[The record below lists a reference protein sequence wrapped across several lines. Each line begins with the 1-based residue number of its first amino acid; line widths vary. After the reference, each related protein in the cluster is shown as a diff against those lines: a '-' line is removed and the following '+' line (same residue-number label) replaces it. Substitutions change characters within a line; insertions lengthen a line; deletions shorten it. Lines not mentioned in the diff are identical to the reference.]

1 MLAEGE
7 DILGAVFDARE
18 GRGMPLG
25 DDDEF
30 RRDDPQAMAEFRIC
44 LPPIL
49 AGRHDAKFGRSEF
62 DFDVF
67 GPVLRQDRDAVATPK
82 ALREKPLGQAI
93 HAVIQFAVGDLPLA
107 LLDRSRARIAGRP
120 ASETTCRL

>member
-1 MLAEGE
+1 MLAEDE

-25 DDDEF
+25 DDEEF
-30 RRDDPQAMAEFRIC
+30 RRDDPQAMAEFGIC

-67 GPVLRQDRDAVATPK
+67 GPVLREDRNAVASPK
-82 ALREKPLGQAI
+82 AVRDEPLGQPI
-93 HAVIQFAVGDLPLA
+93 HPVIQFPIGDLPLA
-107 LLDRSRARIAGRP
+107 LLDRDALAYRRP